1 MLKVIKKHSGVIGAE
16 IRGVDLSTPV
26 NDRHFDEIIAAFH
39 AHEVVVFRD
48 QQLTAEQHVAFSR
61 RFGELDINVRSRFN
75 RKDYPEI
82 LVVSNVVENGEPI
95 GVQDAGR
102 YWHSDLCY
110 LQEPSRCSLLHALEV
125 PVKDGVAL
133 GDTLFASASAAYE
146 ALSPEMKERLA
157 GRRAVNSYVHTYDR
171 KVRDFNRTP
180 VEKENRTA
188 PPDVMH
194 PVVRT
199 HPQTGKKCLYVNEG
213 YSTSID
219 GLPQDESDEL
229 LEFLFEHITRAD
241 FVYRHRWRAG
251 DLLMWDNCLVQHKAV
266 FDYALPFRRRMER
279 TTVRGSVPF

>member
-1 MLKVIKKHSGVIGAE
+1 MLKVIKARGGVIGAE

-26 NDRHFDEIIAAFH
+26 TDRQFDEIVAAFH

-48 QQLTAEQHVAFSR
+48 QQLTSEQHVAFSR

-75 RKDYPEI
+75 RKDFPEI
-82 LVVSNVVENGEPI
+82 LVVSNVIEGGEPI

-110 LQEPSRCSLLHALEV
+110 LPEPSSSSLLYALEV
-125 PVKDGVAL
+125 PVKDGVVL

-146 ALSPEMKERLA
+146 ALSPEMKEKLSGA
-157 GRRAVNSYVHTYDR
+157 RAVNSYVHTYDR
-171 KVRDFNRTP
+171 KVNEFNRTP

-188 PPDVMH
+188 PPDVRH

-199 HPQTGKKCLYVNEG
+199 HPATGKKCLYVNEG
-213 YSTSID
+213 YSTRIE
-219 GLPQDESDEL
+219 GMPTEESDRIL
-229 LEFLFEHITRAD
+229 AFLFRHITSAD
-241 FVYRHRWRAG
+241 FIYRHRWRAG

-266 FDYALPFRRRMER
+266 FDYALPLRRRMER
-279 TTVRGSVPF
+279 TTVRGGIPV

>member
-1 MLKVIKKHSGVIGAE
+1 MLKVIRDPGSVIGAE
-16 IRGVDLSTPV
+16 IHGVDLSCPV
-26 NDRHFDEIIAAFH
+26 TDTQLGDITEAFH
-39 AHEVVVFRD
+39 LHEVIVFRD
-48 QQLTAEQHVAFSR
+48 QRLTSEQHVAFSR

-82 LVVSNVVENGEPI
+82 LVVSNVIENGEPI

-110 LQEPSRCSLLHALEV
+110 LPEPSRCSLLHALEV
-125 PVKDGVAL
+125 PVKDGVTL

-146 ALSPEMKERLA
+146 ALSPELKERLA
-157 GRRAVNSYVHTYDR
+157 GRKAVNSYVHTYDR
-171 KVRDFNRTP
+171 KVREFDRTP

-188 PPDVMH
+188 PSDVMH

-213 YSTSID
+213 YSTRID
-219 GLPQDESDEL
+219 GLRRDESDEL
-229 LEFLFEHITRAD
+229 LKFLFEHITRPD
-241 FVYRHRWRAG
+241 FVYRHRWRAN

-266 FDYALPFRRRMER
+266 FDYAPPLRRRMER
-279 TTVRGSVPF
+279 TTVRGTVPV